1 MLKCNKQMSKL
12 QAKDVYGK
20 IKFTFINY
28 VIKACQDEIE
38 VKELA
43 HLIKNADWSRMADHI
58 LTDDNIIDYVDWSQ
72 IKPAQALR
80 SAARYRDVAE
90 KIPLEIYLFKISDVL
105 SSLTMQPHLI
115 NRVRIDLENASKDEM
130 LQLCMIGKDEILEKI
145 NLESYGLK
153 PADKLKILKA
163 FNFSKLSVEK
173 TQILTK
179 KIKDRYTIK
188 EILFYTG
195 DKYIDDID
203 IGLLANQDW
212 VNLLKERPELV
223 SYVNI
228 NALLKGDMYYLV
240 IISINFPEFLQ
251 YITDDNIYKLSSLGW
266 EKLIIKY
273 PEQFIHRCTTSSLEN
288 SSWLRIREHYPNL
301 VPSSL
306 GS

>member
-1 MLKCNKQMSKL
+1 MSKL